1 MLCFIPTLN
10 SNLWYGC
17 GTWLAWLLNH
27 ANLMVLTVISY
38 GVESVV
44 ESGQQLT
51 QIWAQG
57 CCVNHAISSA
67 KFQSVVADYTRI
79 SKVLPVFSE
88 FTNCAK
94 MERCRVKVQNL
105 KIWVLFKPSK
115 RHEIMPIQKEK
126 PSCNIYQNSSSPII
140 AVVQSSGGFRC
151 VQCVRSIR
159 WWRKTTCENVVLEV
173 ESMISRLH
181 ESLLI
186 PSCDLDALQAH
197 KAPTSHSDPC
207 FVNWWSKL

>member
-27 ANLMVLTVISY
+27 ANLMVLTVISF
-38 GVESVV
+38 GVELVV
-44 ESGQQLT
+44 ENGQQLT

-67 KFQSVVADYTRI
+67 KLQSVVADHIGI

-88 FTNCAK
+88 FKNRAK
-94 MERCRVKVQNL
+94 MERWRVKVQNL
-105 KIWVLFKPSK
+105 KTWELFKPPK
-115 RHEIMPIQKEK
+115 RHWIMSIQEEK
-126 PSCNIYQNSSSPII
+126 PSCNIYQNSSSAII
-140 AVVQSSGGFRC
+140 AVVQSSGGFHC

-159 WWRKTTCENVVLEV
+159 QWRKTTCENVVLEV

-186 PSCDLDALQAH
+186 PLCDLDALQAR